1 MGKCSVEADRESIKR
16 ACEPALSVQA
26 TNDDSDDSL
35 TEIQPWSPGQI
46 WRILLKIVSCLSQPG
61 NMSVSKVATFLV
73 NNTHSRV

>member
-26 TNDDSDDSL
+26 TNDDSD
-35 TEIQPWSPGQI
+35 GQI

>member
-35 TEIQPWSPGQI
+35 SEIQPWSPMEDT
-46 WRILLKIVSCLSQPG
+46 LENCFMP
-61 NMSVSKVATFLV
+61 VAT
-73 NNTHSRV
+73 R